1 MKSNELKAF
10 SLVETLVASVIFLT
24 VMMLATSA
32 LAEIAGHSPDVPGPI
47 EVELTVRKCCEEVMS
62 SGTSV
67 SELSFDYKWGKVEV
81 SIHPE
86 PDSPELLRMAAT
98 AKIRGVYTL
107 RYRCLVDSE
116 CGTLMDLL

>member
-1 MKSNELKAF
+1 MRSNELNAF

-47 EVELTVRKCCEEVMS
+47 EVERELRKCCEETMA
-62 SGTSV
+62 SGASV
-67 SELSFDYKWGKVEV
+67 SERSFDYKWGKVEV

-86 PDSPELLRMAAT
+86 TECPELQRLTAT
-98 AKIRGVYTL
+98 ARIRGVYTL

-116 CGTLMDLL
+116 YGILTELL